1 MVVRSAGAGRWAGRE
16 CEQASARGSARGS
29 ARQRLRIGTWLA
41 AVAVCG
47 AAVAAWPGPAAAA
60 GSAGTA
66 SGTASAAAAS
76 GAAPHGGW
84 TWPLAGPPPVTR
96 GFAPPQVRYGAG
108 HRGVDLGGGPGTPVL
123 AAGAGE
129 VSWAGVLAGRG
140 VVVVQ
145 HGELRTTYE
154 PVTAQVSVGQRVAT
168 GEPLGTLEAGHA
180 GCPVAA
186 CLHWGLKRGQ
196 EYLDPLS
203 LVGAGPVRL
212 LPVLAVGGPAA
223 VPGSAPAPRQVAL
236 PPPPPPPAEPALD
249 LRSAVTPSGALA
261 LTALLLGL
269 ALLVRPRPP
278 RRPAGGAA
286 LDLPQ
291 DGDGAAPWEQ
301 PPGHGWGPQDEVP
314 DAVPRPDGDDG
325 DDREPAPVL
334 DLGRERA
341 RRAGG

>member
-1 MVVRSAGAGRWAGRE
+1 MVVRSAGAGRTGGR
-16 CEQASARGSARGS
+16 SPAR
-29 ARQRLRIGTWLA
+29 RQLRIGAWLA
-41 AVAVCG
+41 AVAVCA
-47 AAVAAWPGPAAAA
+47 AAVAGWPGPAAAA
-60 GSAGTA
+60 AGTVAGTSAGA
-66 SGTASAAAAS
+66 SPT
-76 GAAPHGGW
+76 GGW

-96 GFAPPQVRYGAG
+96 GFAPPQARYGAG
-108 HRGVDLGGGPGTPVL
+108 HRGVDLGGAAGTPVL

-129 VSWAGVLAGRG
+129 VTWAGLLAGRG
-140 VVVVQ
+140 VVVVR

-154 PVTAQVSVGQRVAT
+154 PVTAQVSVGQRVGT
-168 GEPLGTLEAGHA
+168 GEPLGVLDAGHA

-186 CLHWGLKRGQ
+186 CLHWGLRQGE

-212 LPVLAVGGPAA
+212 LPVLEGGSSAA
-223 VPGSAPAPRQVAL
+223 VPGSAPGRREVAV
-236 PPPPPPPAEPALD
+236 PPPPAPPAEAEPALD
-249 LRSAVTPSGALA
+249 LRSAVSPSGALA

-286 LDLPQ
+286 LEPAQDDDVAAARQQPQ
-291 DGDGAAPWEQ
+291 
-301 PPGHGWGPQDEVP
+301 GH
-314 DAVPRPDGDDG
+314 ARRPDGRPDGELPDDEHPDDG
-325 DDREPAPVL
+325 EPAPVL